1 MKIDSS
7 NIIRLPWIICTSLP
21 AKSTSHNTVKT
32 SMTRGCLWCWQHSD
46 LQFVP
51 VSSGADKDLEES
63 AFSKVAF
70 LAYPLMLSKII
81 IRERREEKLFSHPIQ
96 CLDLWKAPL
105 FSSTPSTGPWPR
117 EGEKPAL
124 EEKGRWF
131 FGECPD
137 VREPELAE
145 PHPIPSPPL
154 QSHHSGPAP
163 PRPRSEHQRETP
175 YGEKPPKSGWF
186 PALGGGWPG
195 EAPRGRLVCASGGLP
210 QTLWGGGCPG
220 RSGTAGEQRVPRAI
234 PASPGEDSAPG
245 GRLQNSKIKVCH
257 LAVAS
262 GFREQ
267 PPKRPVFRWS
277 VYDFWNIDS
286 FSVSAFLLLRL

>member
-154 QSHHSGPAP
+154 ESHHSGPAP

-175 YGEKPPKSGWF
+175 CGEKPPKSGWF
-186 PALGGGWPG
+186 PALGGVWPG

-210 QTLWGGGCPG
+210 QTLWAVGGREGAGQLDSSGCPG
-220 RSGTAGEQRVPRAI
+220 PSPPALARTRLRAGGSRIPKLKFAI
-234 PASPGEDSAPG
+234 
-245 GRLQNSKIKVCH
+245 
-257 LAVAS
+257 
-262 GFREQ
+262 
-267 PPKRPVFRWS
+267 
-277 VYDFWNIDS
+277 
-286 FSVSAFLLLRL
+286 